1 MERRSVKPRRSV
13 LFMPGSND
21 RAMEKSKSLPA
32 DCLVMDLED
41 AVAPDRKA
49 ETLDLVCAKVRAGDY
64 GSRELIVR
72 VNGRDTEWYEAEVA
86 AVATSGADGLL
97 LPKVESAEDVIDAD
111 KRLAEAGAPEDMGIW
126 CMMET
131 PFGILRAEEILAA
144 SPRIKVILIG
154 LADLSKNLRCVHTST
169 REPFIWAMQYCVMAA
184 RAHGIDVIDG
194 IHPDIEDD
202 EGFAHSARH
211 GKDLGFDGK
220 TIIHPRT
227 LEMANNIFSPSKQEV
242 EWSKRIIKA
251 FEEAVAQG
259 HGLTSV
265 DGRIVENLHVDR
277 ARQILD
283 MVDQIEKLTPGS
295 SENEFGSLSV

>member
-1 MERRSVKPRRSV
+1 MQRRSIRPRRSV

-41 AVAPDRKA
+41 AVVPDRK
-49 ETLDLVCAKVRAGDY
+49 EEIRDIVCAKVKAGGY
-64 GSRELIVR
+64 GNRELVIR
-72 VNGRDTEWYEAEVA
+72 VNGRDTQWYEAEVA
-86 AVATSGADGLL
+86 AVAKSGADALL
-97 LPKVESAEDVIDAD
+97 LPKVESADEIIDAD
-111 KRLAEAGAPEDMGIW
+111 NRLKAAGAPDHMSIW
-126 CMMET
+126 CMIET
-131 PFGILRAEEILAA
+131 PFGVLRAQDILAA
-144 SPRIKVILIG
+144 SSRIEVILIG

-169 REPFIWAMQYCVMAA
+169 REPFIWAMQYCVMTA
-184 RAHGIDVIDG
+184 RAYGIDVIDG

-202 EGFAHSARH
+202 EGFAVASRH

-227 LEMANNIFSPSKQEV
+227 LEMANNIFSPSKQEI
-242 EWSKRIIKA
+242 EWSQRIIGA
-251 FEEAVAQG
+251 LEEAVAQG

-265 DGRIVENLHVDR
+265 DGRIVENLHVER

-283 MVDQIEKLTPGS
+283 MVEQIVKLTPGS
-295 SENEFGSLSV
+295 SEN